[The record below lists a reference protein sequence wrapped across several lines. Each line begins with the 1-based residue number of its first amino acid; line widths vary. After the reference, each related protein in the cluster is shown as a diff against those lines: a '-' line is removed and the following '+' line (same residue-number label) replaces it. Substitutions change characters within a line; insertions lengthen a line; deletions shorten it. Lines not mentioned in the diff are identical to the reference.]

1 MLHTTNNYCNNF
13 FYCFILVCELLVD
26 MDTGT
31 DVNRIRYWVK
41 RADKQFP
48 HHPIIF
54 KLKEKMLMA
63 ERPNDSSEDL
73 EALIA
78 CKC

>member
-1 MLHTTNNYCNNF
+1 
-13 FYCFILVCELLVD
+13 

-54 KLKEKMLMA
+54 KLKEKMLMV